1 MRTLLCLR
9 FWATCVGFVGAL
21 PSPAFAQALSIPLPP
36 LNLSPPIGFASS
48 SSREAICPPQTD
60 DLPTDTPPTDTP
72 PTGALSMADLGY
84 GAEPVTDPE
93 ITPTPS
99 PVNSSVDPS
108 LQAAE
113 ADPERSLSW
122 WDSLGQGAAWLDR
135 SQNQVLDSV
144 HSYGTTLMAYT
155 QASQWPALND
165 RASLSKVPVMMYHDI
180 LPEKEVFFDVTI
192 EELKQHFQL
201 IKDLGLTPIS
211 LGQLVDHLYLG
222 TPLPPKPIVLTFDDG
237 YEGHYT
243 HVYPLL
249 KAYNYPAV
257 FSIFTDK
264 VDGKIVGRSTVTWAQ
279 LEEMATDPLVT
290 IAAHSLSHPPNL
302 TEVPPEQMQQE
313 VQESKR
319 RLEEKLGIPIHYF
332 TYPEG
337 HYNEAVAEAVTQA
350 GYHAA
355 LTMDDWNEGY
365 AGNSKSLLAIDRF
378 GQSQLAEIAPTANGG
393 LQLPP
398 VRFGFDFKSPVQAPQ
413 YVDIQDIS
421 LILIRGGRPITI
433 HADSRYQVQEI
444 LAQSEAI
451 AGVDGAF
458 FSLEFLDSNTLIGPV
473 ASQSTGKF
481 IPGNPGENPLLN
493 GRPLVLLNANS
504 VQFIPFDATRHN
516 TLAGVRQEMPD
527 VTDVFVGAAWL
538 VRDGEPQPPEAFGDL
553 FDFDAP
559 RDRAFWGINRAGQP
573 VVGVSREAVGSVQL
587 GELLAIAG
595 FRDAVML
602 DSGASASLAYQ
613 GQSLMDYIP
622 RPVPH
627 VVGLVPPAHSLG
639 QADVG
644 ACWMASLN
652 PDR

>member
-1 MRTLLCLR
+1 MLL
-9 FWATCVGFVGAL
+9 
-21 PSPAFAQALSIPLPP
+21 
-36 LNLSPPIGFASS
+36 
-48 SSREAICPPQTD
+48 
-60 DLPTDTPPTDTP
+60 
-72 PTGALSMADLGY
+72 
-84 GAEPVTDPE
+84 
-93 ITPTPS
+93 
-99 PVNSSVDPS
+99 
-108 LQAAE
+108 
-113 ADPERSLSW
+113 
-122 WDSLGQGAAWLDR
+122 
-135 SQNQVLDSV
+135 
-144 HSYGTTLMAYT
+144 
-155 QASQWPALND
+155 
-165 RASLSKVPVMMYHDI
+165 VMMYHDI

-201 IKDLGLTPIS
+201 IQDLGLTPIS

-243 HVYPLL
+243 YVYPLL
-249 KAYNYPAV
+249 KDYNYPAT

-264 VDGKIVGRSTVTWAQ
+264 VDGKIVGRSTVTWAE
-279 LEEMATDPLVT
+279 LEEMAADPLVT

-302 TEVPPEQMQQE
+302 TEVPPTQMQQE
-313 VQESKR
+313 VQNSKR

-337 HYNEAVAEAVTQA
+337 HYNETVAEAVTQA

-378 GQSQLAEIAPTANGG
+378 GQSRLAEIAPTASGG
-393 LQLPP
+393 LPLPP

-504 VQFIPFDATRHN
+504 VKFIPFDADRHN

-559 RDRAFWGINRAGQP
+559 PFFI
-573 VVGVSREAVGSVQL
+573 
-587 GELLAIAG
+587 
-595 FRDAVML
+595 
-602 DSGASASLAYQ
+602 
-613 GQSLMDYIP
+613 
-622 RPVPH
+622 
-627 VVGLVPPAHSLG
+627 
-639 QADVG
+639 
-644 ACWMASLN
+644 
-652 PDR
+652 

>member
-1 MRTLLCLR
+1 MRTVFCLR
-9 FWATCVGFVGAL
+9 FWATCVGLLAAF

-36 LNLSPPIGFASS
+36 FKLSPPIVFTSNSS
-48 SSREAICPPQTD
+48 NEAVCPPE
-60 DLPTDTPPTDTP
+60 PDTPV
-72 PTGALSMADLGY
+72 S
-84 GAEPVTDPE
+84 
-93 ITPTPS
+93 S
-99 PVNSSVDPS
+99 PNAQPAGS
-108 LQAAE
+108 Q
-113 ADPERSLSW
+113 PERSLTW
-122 WDSLGQGAAWLDR
+122 QDSLQQGAAWLDR
-135 SQNQVLDSV
+135 SQTQVFDSV
-144 HSYGTTLMAYT
+144 QTYGAKLMAYT
-155 QASQWPALND
+155 QVSQWPALND
-165 RASLSKVPVMMYHDI
+165 RAKLAKVPVIMYHDI

-192 EELKQHFQL
+192 EELTQQFEL
-201 IKDLGLTPIS
+201 IKELGLTPIS
-211 LGQLVDHLYLG
+211 LEALVNHLSLG

-237 YEGHYT
+237 YVGHYT

-249 KAYNYPAV
+249 KKYNYPAT

-264 VDGKIVGRSTVTWAQ
+264 VDGKIAGRSTVTWTQ
-279 LEEMATDPLVT
+279 LEEMAANPLVT
-290 IAAHSLSHPPNL
+290 IAAHSLSHPPDL
-302 TEVPPEQMQQE
+302 TQVPPAQMLRE
-313 VQESKR
+313 VQDSKR
-319 RLEEKLGIPIHYF
+319 RLEEKLGIPIDYF

-337 HYNEAVAEAVTQA
+337 HYNEAVAEAVAQS

-365 AGNSKSLLAIDRF
+365 AGDSKSLLAIDRF
-378 GQSQLAEIAPTANGG
+378 GQSRFAEIAPTASGG

-398 VRFGFDFKSPVQAPQ
+398 VRFGFDFNSPIQEPQ
-413 YVDIQDIS
+413 YVDIDEIS
-421 LILIRGGRPITI
+421 LILISGGRPITI

-444 LAQSEAI
+444 LEKSPAI

-458 FSLEFLDSNTLIGPV
+458 FSLEFLDSNTLVGPV

-504 VQFIPFDATRHN
+504 VKFIPFDATRHN
-516 TLAGVRQEMPD
+516 SLAGVRQEMPD

-538 VRDGEPQPPEAFGDL
+538 VRDGQPHPPEAFGDL

-587 GELLAIAG
+587 GELLATAG

-627 VVGLVPPAHSLG
+627 VVGLVPPAHQPAESE
-639 QADVG
+639 VG
-644 ACWMASLN
+644 SCWMASLEKN
-652 PDR
+652 R